1 MSVGSVVVR
10 TRIAN
15 NLTHVDLRFSHPM
28 ESGGRTDAQGVV
40 IPSWYLTRVEVFLKD
55 TLVTE
60 LELGPLVSRNPAVSL
75 VLNGGEEDDIIK
87 VVWRDNRDEAGEQSA
102 TIVA

>member
-15 NLTHVDLRFSHPM
+15 NSTYVELRFSHPM

-40 IPSWYLTRVEVFLKD
+40 IPSWYLTHVDVSHNDKP
-55 TLVTE
+55 VAN
-60 LELGPLVSRNPAVSL
+60 LELGPLVSRNPAISL
-75 VLNGGEEDDIIK
+75 VLVGGEEDDIIK
-87 VVWRDNRDEAGEQSA
+87 VTWRDNRGKDGEELA
-102 TIVA
+102 RIVA

>member
-15 NLTHVDLRFSHPM
+15 NATHVDLRISHPM
-28 ESGGRTDAQGVV
+28 ESGARTDAQGVV
-40 IPSWYLTRVEVFLKD
+40 IPSWYLTHMDVYHEDK
-55 TLVTE
+55 LVAQ
-60 LELGPLVSRNPAVSL
+60 LELGPLVSRNPAMSL
-75 VLNGGEEDDIIK
+75 VLNGGEENGVIK
-87 VVWRDNRDEAGEQSA
+87 VTWRDNRGKVGEKFA

>member
-15 NLTHVDLRFSHPM
+15 NVTHVDLRFSHPM

-40 IPSWYLTRVEVFLKD
+40 IPSWYLTHVDVFHNDK
-55 TLVTE
+55 LVTA

-75 VLNGGEEDDIIK
+75 VLNGGEEDDTIK
-87 VVWRDNRDEAGEQSA
+87 VTWRDNRDESGEKLA
-102 TIVA
+102 KIIA